1 MARRQRTYNA
11 KYNSPYRTALF
22 RKRNHL
28 ALLFFMFVAST
39 IYLSC
44 LSTAAFQHYNLD
56 PFNTFRYMVPR

>member
-11 KYNSPYRTALF
+11 KYNTPYRTALF
-22 RKRNHL
+22 RKRNNL
-28 ALLFFMFVAST
+28 ALLFFMVVAST